1 MNLDHTTAA
10 IGPAVQA
17 RRYTTARSTAYRERQ
32 VLHVFMLGG
41 RHPRARIEVH
51 DVTFANVDRVED
63 AYPQLRGD
71 WFGQAKGLHVDG
83 WLAVDGVEDYQVRFA
98 DVGPAPDAPRL
109 YFLNLGG
116 YLPRSL
122 GEAHDYLLLVAR
134 DPVEARRKAAGLY
147 AASWIQPHTDALL
160 EVDDCIAI
168 DQVGGRHVQLLP
180 GPHRGI
186 TLVSDYIVIG

>member
-1 MNLDHTTAA
+1 MGT
-10 IGPAVQA
+10 G
-17 RRYTTARSTAYRERQ
+17 ERA

-51 DVTFANVDRVED
+51 DVAFANVERVED
-63 AYPQLRGD
+63 AYPQLRRD
-71 WFGQAKGLHVDG
+71 WFGQAKGLHLDG

-98 DVGPAPDAPRL
+98 DAGPAVGAPRL
-109 YFLNLGG
+109 FFVNLGG
-116 YLPRSL
+116 YVPRSL
-122 GEAHDYLLLVAR
+122 GEVHDYLLLVALDAAQASLKAKALR
-134 DPVEARRKAAGLY
+134 D
-147 AASWIQPHTDALL
+147 ASWIKPHTDALL

-168 DQVGGRHVQLLP
+168 DQVGGRHVQLQR